1 MKKGI
6 LKRIGATFLV
16 NFLFSFMLLIF
27 GPSEIFFA
35 NSAEFIFVYG
45 NFAGYMGILAVAAA
59 IILTLILAFIP
70 DKLHRVI
77 LSVIFGISIAGYI
90 QVMFLNKNLDLLG
103 LNPEGYKITPVQSII
118 NLAIWI
124 VIILAVIILAL
135 WKKDIWKNLVQYL
148 SVFLLCIQVI
158 ALISLIVTADENAY
172 HYPEGRWQLSSED
185 QYVVSADKN
194 VIVLI
199 LDWFSNQYLEPL
211 QTAYPGSTDFLHDF
225 TYYSNVDCTYYGTF
239 PSIPHMLTGKEVDM
253 NMRVDDW
260 CAKIWNDDKTVSF
273 YNELHNNDFVANLYT
288 PYANILCGSNSPQ
301 ILEGRLS
308 NVMYTTDKIDIFY
321 KLLFKTMFKMS
332 AYRMFPEAIKPYFYT
347 NMEEYGGIVSVKGNN
362 MCHNNYDFYKD
373 LLEKG
378 LRTDK
383 KSNYFIVQHL
393 MGPHSLTT
401 DEFGAYKED
410 ATREETTKGCMVIV
424 EEYLNQ
430 LKKLGVYDDAAI
442 IITSDHGGPKDSQVI
457 FYIKDPGETHED
469 TPVNDAPVSFNEFLP
484 TIAELT
490 GLDYTQY
497 GQSIHDFDEDTERER
512 TVWVREFNSDYPT
525 VPCFTEDKDG
535 SSNVY
540 YGYTYTGGTEEL
552 LMKCEGPPDRI
563 EEIVDSFY

>member
-1 MKKGI
+1 MKKEIIKKIGI
-6 LKRIGATFLV
+6 TFLV
-16 NFLFSFMLLIF
+16 SFLFSFMLLIF
-27 GPSEIFFA
+27 GPSEIYFA
-35 NSAEFIFVYG
+35 NKTEFNFIYV
-45 NFAGYMGILAVAAA
+45 NFAGYMSVLAVAAA
-59 IILTLILAFIP
+59 FILTLILAFLP
-70 DKLHRVI
+70 DKLHRVL

-103 LNPEGYKITPVQSII
+103 LNPEGYKTTPVQSII
-118 NLAIWI
+118 NLVIWI

-135 WKKDIWKNLVQYL
+135 WKKDIWKRLVQYL
-148 SVFLLCIQVI
+148 SGFLLCIQVI
-158 ALISLIVTADENAY
+158 ALISLLVTADETAY
-172 HYPEGRWQLSSED
+172 HYSGGRWQLSSED

-194 VIVLI
+194 IIVLI

-239 PSIPHMLTGKEVDM
+239 PSIPHMLTGKEVDT

-260 CAKIWNDDKTVSF
+260 CAKIWEDDKTVSF
-273 YNELHNNDFVANLYT
+273 YNELHNNNFVANLYT
-288 PYANILCGSNSPQ
+288 PYANILCGTNSTQ

-308 NVMYTTDKIDIFY
+308 NVIFTANNLDIFY

-332 AYRMFPEAIKPYFYT
+332 AYRMFPEALKPCFYT
-347 NMEEYGGIVSVKGNN
+347 NMEEYVGIVSVKGNN
-362 MCHNNYDFYKD
+362 MCHNNYDFYRD

-401 DEFGAYKED
+401 DEFGAYKEN

-424 EEYLNQ
+424 EEYINQ
-430 LKKLGVYDDAAI
+430 LKELGVYDDAAI
-442 IITSDHGGPKDSQVI
+442 IITSDHGGRNDPQVI
-457 FYIKDPGETHED
+457 FYIKKPGETHEV
-469 TPVNDAPVSFNEFLP
+469 TPITDVPVSFNEFLP
-484 TIAELT
+484 TIAELA

-552 LMKCEGPPDRI
+552 LMKCAGPPDRI

>member
-1 MKKGI
+1 MSV
-6 LKRIGATFLV
+6 F
-16 NFLFSFMLLIF
+16 
-27 GPSEIFFA
+27 
-35 NSAEFIFVYG
+35 
-45 NFAGYMGILAVAAA
+45 AVAAA
-59 IILTLILAFIP
+59 FILTLILAFLP
-70 DKLHRVI
+70 DKLHRVL

-103 LNPEGYKITPVQSII
+103 LNPEGYKITPAQSII
-118 NLAIWI
+118 NLVIWI

-135 WKKDIWKNLVQYL
+135 WKKDIWKKLIQYL
-148 SVFLLCIQVI
+148 SVFLLCIQMI

-225 TYYSNVDCTYYGTF
+225 TYYSNMDCTYYGTY
-239 PSIPHMLTGKEVDM
+239 PSIAHMLTGNEV
-253 NMRVDDW
+253 NTSLKVSDW
-260 CAKIWNDDKTVSF
+260 CTQIWEDDKTVRF
-273 YNELHNNDFVANLYT
+273 YNELHDNNYVANLYT
-288 PYANILCGSNSPQ
+288 PYANILCGANSTQ

-308 NVMYTTDKIDIFY
+308 NVIYTTDKIDIFY

-332 AYRMFPEAIKPYFYT
+332 AYRMFPEVVKPCFYT
-347 NMEEYGGIVSVKGNN
+347 NMEEYLGIVSIKGND
-362 MCHNNYDFYKD
+362 MRHLNYDFYSD

-378 LRTDK
+378 LHTDK

-393 MGPHSLTT
+393 MGPHELTT
-401 DEFGAYKED
+401 DEFGAHKEN

-430 LKKLGVYDDAAI
+430 LKELGVYDDAAI
-442 IITSDHGGPKDSQVI
+442 IITSDHGGRNDPQVI
-457 FYIKDPGETHED
+457 FYIKKPGETHEV
-469 TPVNDAPVSFNEFLP
+469 TPITDVQVSFNEFLP
-484 TIAELT
+484 TIAELA

-512 TVWVREFNSDYPT
+512 TVWIRELDSDYPT
-525 VPCFTEDKDG
+525 IPCYTGDKDG
-535 SSNVY
+535 NSNVY
-540 YGYTYTGGTEEL
+540 YGYTYTGNFEDLLRKLEEA
-552 LMKCEGPPDRI
+552 PDMI
-563 EEIVDSFY
+563 EEMADSFF